1 MHLLNKLQRISQLIR
16 STLTL
21 TYFKG
26 KFHNSIPRIE
36 HGQATLQKDSA
47 ENTIT
52 FLHMLGI

>member
-21 TYFKG
+21 IYFKG

-36 HGQATLQKDSA
+36 HGQTTLQKDSA
-47 ENTIT
+47 ENAIT
-52 FLHMLGI
+52 FPDTLGI